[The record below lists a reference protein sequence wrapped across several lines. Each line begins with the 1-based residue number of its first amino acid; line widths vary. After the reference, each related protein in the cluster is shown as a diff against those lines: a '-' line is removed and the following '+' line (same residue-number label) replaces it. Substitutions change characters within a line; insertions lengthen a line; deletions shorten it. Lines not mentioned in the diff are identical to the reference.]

1 MFFYF
6 LLCFP
11 LPCFNTGQCSPYR
24 VAFPSISSTQ
34 MTITW
39 ECNDGGSS
47 DMSQFEYQVTY
58 QLLDRDQ
65 CGTGSSYVG
74 LHKTDFMRFKADG
87 ITGGGVFQYSLI
99 LSELLP
105 HSTYELYVVSRTP
118 GRVFTTR
125 SNPASHQTTGETG
138 KV

>member
-1 MFFYF
+1 
-6 LLCFP
+6 
-11 LPCFNTGQCSPYR
+11 
-24 VAFPSISSTQ
+24 

-47 DMSQFEYQVTY
+47 DMSYHEYQVTY
-58 QLLDRDQ
+58 QLIDEGQ
-65 CGTGSSYVG
+65 CGTGSSYV
-74 LHKTDFMRFKADG
+74 HKTDFMRFKADG

-118 GRVFTTR
+118 GRVFTTP
-125 SNPASHQTTGETG
+125 SNPASHQTTLETG